1 MPPGASRTFSIVG
14 GVAQLVRV
22 PDCRSGGCGFES
34 RRPRFQSSR
43 DSQTPGQQGF
53 VCFVPTAWPSPVF
66 RSQYAPL
73 LHGRTNM
80 SRFIAR
86 LALFAAIISL
96 LYPLNSKSRAA
107 DAPNIIL
114 VLSDDQSVPH
124 VGCYGN
130 KDIRTPNLDR

>member
-1 MPPGASRTFSIVG
+1 MTRTF
-14 GVAQLVRV
+14 APLEAREA
-22 PDCRSGGCGFES
+22 PF
-34 RRPRFQSSR
+34 RFQSSR

-53 VCFVPTAWPSPVF
+53 VCFVATAWPAAIF
-66 RSQYAPL
+66 RSQYPSL

-86 LALFAAIISL
+86 LALSAAIISL
-96 LYPLNSKSRAA
+96 LCRLISNSRAA

-124 VGCYGN
+124 VG
-130 KDIRTPNLDR
+130 